1 MVHAWRIL
9 LIILVSWC
17 CCSSLDGIDTIGQSR
32 WKKFIQDLISRT
44 RTSLAVVASLSASD
58 TDIVQP
64 LKRFPI
70 MDLLQ
75 GPETIGK
82 FSRQC

>member
-1 MVHAWRIL
+1 
-9 LIILVSWC
+9 LI
-17 CCSSLDGIDTIGQSR
+17 QN
-32 WKKFIQDLISRT
+32 LISRT
-44 RTSLAVVASLSASD
+44 RTSLAVVAGLSASD
-58 TDIVQP
+58 TGIVQP